1 MKITFKKLQTL
12 LPLLFLTGLVAGI
25 IIVFTDVI
33 CRTEHNS
40 YKNFLNLEDSI
51 TYYRDKYNN
60 LYAKTSVI
68 ETDNEKLFLEIKSK
82 DSTILRLQNLVSKYK
97 KEINKGGSVTIIKDS
112 IYVYKEKDITLSKD
126 TIVFSQSILLD
137 SIKDKWIDATFG
149 FNMGKSLFRASVLND
164 YEIIIGKDSKT
175 KKSFVEVKNN
185 NPYAKVNTLKAY
197 RKTLPNDKK
206 FGLGFYIGCGLNSD
220 IKIKPSIGVSLNY
233 NLIEF

>member
-1 MKITFKKLQTL
+1 MKSILKKAIAI
-12 LPLLFLTGLVAGI
+12 LPLLFIVLVFTGAI
-25 IIVFTDVI
+25 IILSDILFK
-33 CRTEHNS
+33 RNYS
-40 YKNFLNLEDSI
+40 YNNNVNLEDSI

-60 LYAKTSVI
+60 LYSKTSVI

-82 DSTILRLQNLVSKYK
+82 DSIINRLQNLVSKYK
-97 KEINKGGSVTIIKDS
+97 KEINRGGSVTIIKDS
-112 IYVYKEKDITLSKD
+112 IYIYKEKDITLSKD
-126 TIVFSQSILLD
+126 TIVFSQSVLLD

-185 NPYAKVNTLKAY
+185 NPYAKVNTLKTY
-197 RKTLPNDKK
+197 RKTLPDDKK

-220 IKIKPSIGVSLNY
+220 IKIRPSIGISLNY
-233 NLIEF
+233 NIIEF